1 MSNKKDSPIVGTTVV
16 KGDDDSAKK
25 TTTSSQSAA
34 PSTDND
40 AQYDSIADLKQHT
53 DILDADGN
61 RVTEQADSAEADKK
75 AKIAEDRA
83 SDKKAAKEEELATLG
98 AAPESTSTD
107 KAKTDSADKAKTDST
122 DKNSSSKNSA
132 DKKPASK
139 RTTASKST
147 NTSTKTSTTTKN
159 NANEK
164 EAMTD
169 KKDETK
175 AASKKPRTTPKK
187 KSAASSTGQQ
197 RVAILGGNRI
207 PFARSNG
214 PYADA
219 SNIDML
225 TAALNGLVER
235 YNLQDEQIGEVVA
248 GAVLKLSRD
257 LNLTREAA
265 LNTALNPHTPTYDIA
280 QACNTGLQATFA
292 SANKIALGLID
303 SAITG
308 GVDTT
313 SDAPIAVGDGLR
325 KVMIKLGAAKTNK
338 QRLKALMGL
347 NPKDIIDSPQNGEP
361 RTGLSMGDH
370 QAITALEWNISR
382 EDQDELAFNSHKNLA
397 RAYDEGFFDDLITPY
412 KGLTRDNNLRPDTTL
427 EKLAKLKPVFGKK
440 NANPTMTAANST
452 PLTDGASCVL
462 LANDEWAKERGLKPL
477 AYIVHQETAAVDFI
491 GKSGETE
498 GLLMAPAYAVP
509 RMLERAG
516 LTLQDF
522 DFYEI
527 HEAFASQVLST
538 LAAWED
544 ETFCQERLGL
554 DAPLGSIDRSKLNVN
569 GSSLAAGHPFAATGG
584 RILAT
589 AAKLLDEKGSGRALV
604 SICAAGGQGVTC
616 ILEK

>member
-1 MSNKKDSPIVGTTVV
+1 MSNENTDPKSPVIDSTVV
-16 KGDDDSAKK
+16 KTTDTKAGDAKVTTNSKTDVKDSKVK
-25 TTTSSQSAA
+25 
-34 PSTDND
+34 
-40 AQYDSIADLKQHT
+40 ADEKP
-53 DILDADGN
+53 
-61 RVTEQADSAEADKK
+61 K
-75 AKIAEDRA
+75 A
-83 SDKKAAKEEELATLG
+83 SDKAKADEKRTDNQKDKKTDTTVAKRSAAKKKGAT
-98 AAPESTSTD
+98 
-107 KAKTDSADKAKTDST
+107 
-122 DKNSSSKNSA
+122 
-132 DKKPASK
+132 KPVS
-139 RTTASKST
+139 
-147 NTSTKTSTTTKN
+147 
-159 NANEK
+159 
-164 EAMTD
+164 
-169 KKDETK
+169 
-175 AASKKPRTTPKK
+175 
-187 KSAASSTGQQ
+187 GQH

-214 PYADA
+214 AYADV

-225 TAALNGLVER
+225 TAALDGLIER
-235 YNLQDEQIGEVVA
+235 YNLQGEQLGEVVA
-248 GAVLKLSRD
+248 GAVMKLSRD
-257 LNLTREAA
+257 INLTRETA
-265 LNTALNPHTPTYDIA
+265 LNTALDPHTPTYDIS
-280 QACNTGLQATFA
+280 QACGTGLQATFA
-292 SANKIALGLID
+292 SANKIALGIID

-325 KVMIKLGAAKTNK
+325 KVIIKLGAAKNNK
-338 QRLKALMGL
+338 QRLQALMGL
-347 NPKDIIDSPQNGEP
+347 NPKDLIDAPQNGEP

-370 QAITALEWNISR
+370 QALTTLEWNISR
-382 EDQDELAFNSHKNLA
+382 EAQDELAFNSHKNLA

-412 KGLTRDNNLRPDTTL
+412 KGLTRDNNLRPDSTL
-427 EKLAKLKPVFGKK
+427 EKLGKLKPAFGKN

-462 LANDEWAKERGLKPL
+462 LANDEWAEAHGLKPL
-477 AYIVHQETAAVDFI
+477 AYIIHQETAAVDFI
-491 GKSGETE
+491 GKSGNKE

-544 ETFCQERLGL
+544 DTFCQERLGL
-554 DAPLGSIDRSKLNVN
+554 DAALGSVDRSKLNVN

-589 AAKLLDEKGSGRALV
+589 AAKLLDQKGSGRALI